1 MKKVLLWVVAVVCV
15 GSYAFAQSSQSLQ
28 LAASSTQRA
37 IISAPASLA
46 AGTTIFTLD
55 SVSSIIVTDNNINRY
70 AWLLGGNTFAGAPTN
85 NYLGTTTATDL
96 RFITGTGG
104 PNVRMTISGTTGGV
118 TINGDLDAINGAT
131 GYNWPTTHAPGYL
144 QNNGT
149 GGLSWQ
155 SSLQA
160 SRAGLGNYFTNNYG
174 TGVLAMPVSGTTILT
189 AIVSPFG
196 GGLSGVSILVTP
208 PGGNVGGSLVATVTK
223 NGVATGLTVT
233 LLGGAGFFAFTD
245 FTATPVAFNAGDQ
258 IGVSVTD
265 GANTFA
271 PNVDILV
278 TVFANF

>member
-1 MKKVLLWVVAVVCV
+1 MKKVLLLVVGVVCI

-37 IISAPASLA
+37 LIAAPPTLPV
-46 AGTTIFTLD
+46 GTTTFTLPEQ
-55 SVSSIIVTDNNINRY
+55 SSILISNTNTEDYNWI
-70 AWLLGGNTFAGAPTN
+70 LGGNSAPMTSN
-85 NYLGTTTATDL
+85 LLGTLTATDL
-96 RFITGTGG
+96 IFVTGTGG
-104 PNVRMTISGTTGGV
+104 PNTRMTISGTTGGV

-160 SRAGLGNYFTNNYG
+160 SRAGLGNWFTNNYG

-208 PGGNVGGSLVATVTK
+208 PGGNVGGALTATVTK
-223 NGVATGLTVT
+223 NGAATLLTVT
-233 LLGGAGFFAFTD
+233 LPGGAGPFAFTD
-245 FTATPVAFNAGDQ
+245 FSATPVAFNAGDQ
-258 IGVSVTD
+258 IGVTVTD